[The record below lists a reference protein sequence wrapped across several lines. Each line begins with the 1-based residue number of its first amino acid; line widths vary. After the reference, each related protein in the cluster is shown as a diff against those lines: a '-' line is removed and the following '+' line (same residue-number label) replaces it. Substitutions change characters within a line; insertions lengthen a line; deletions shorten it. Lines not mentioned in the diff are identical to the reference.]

1 MAAMRRRDLALLPL
15 LLALP
20 AAARAGEEKVEAG
33 QYVDISPVAL
43 PVAVN
48 GKLINYVFV
57 SVRVNLTAGADAI
70 KLRDKEPFL
79 RDALVR
85 AGHRTPFTVPTDYT
99 RLDEARL
106 KGALWPAARTILGPQ
121 NVVSVVVTSQTP
133 KQRTGIPR
141 PAASGHGIDKP

>member
-1 MAAMRRRDLALLPL
+1 MRRRDLALLPL

-20 AAARAGEEKVEAG
+20 AMSAGAEEPKVDTG

-48 GKLINYVFV
+48 NKLINYVFV
-57 SVRVNLTAGADAI
+57 SVRVNLTNGADAI

-85 AGHRTPFTVPTDYT
+85 SGHRSPFTLATDYT
-99 RLDEARL
+99 RLDEGRL
-106 KGALWPAARTILGPQ
+106 KAALWPDAVSILGRG
-121 NVVSVVVTSQTP
+121 NVVGIVVTSQTP

-141 PAASGHGIDKP
+141 PPQAGHGIDRP

>member
-1 MAAMRRRDLALLPL
+1 MRRRDLALLPL

-20 AAARAGEEKVEAG
+20 AAARAEEPKVDSG
-33 QYVDISPVAL
+33 QYIDISPVAL

-48 GKLINYVFV
+48 NKLINYVFV
-57 SVRVNLTAGADAI
+57 SVRVNLTNGADAI

-85 AGHRTPFTVPTDYT
+85 AGHRTPFTVATDYT
-99 RLDEARL
+99 KLDEGRL
-106 KGALWPAARTILGPQ
+106 KSALWPDAQAILGRG
-121 NVVSVVVTSQTP
+121 NVVSIAIISQTP

-141 PAASGHGIDKP
+141 PPQAGSGVDRP